1 MGVMEPRD
9 HSVGYIPVERMI
21 LKRQVIIG
29 SRAVEEFFMYSLI
42 IISSPGALFVL
53 SLSTADSTSFSV
65 ISPLSVSL
73 LSDGSMFKRFG
84 DGLLSAAQLARKC
97 SKRMSGSALIFD
109 CFLLFALI
117 YS

>member
-1 MGVMEPRD
+1 MEPRD

-73 LSDGSMFKRFG
+73 LSDGSMFISDARFG

-97 SKRMSGSALIFD
+97 SKSMSGSALIFD
-109 CFLLFALI
+109 FFYCLH
-117 YS
+117 